1 MRIALVSAW
10 YWPKFGGTETA
21 IATLAGL
28 LRSKG
33 HDVTI
38 HTRTHDRKSGLEIDP
53 NGIAVR
59 RYREYPGAA
68 FFPDTESSDVV
79 HVHGTDRAL
88 LTICAAAKRKPIV
101 TLHNGLAR
109 NASEYVGQRNVRL
122 KGMFD
127 RFFAGTVLRK
137 YRSVVCLHEEE
148 CERLSG
154 LNVSRS
160 RLTVIPNA
168 VPREAFA
175 YKGLADRRDPYF
187 VVLGRVSPDKGIDRL
202 IEAAAASGLKLVV
215 IGDGDARF
223 RASLQNLVR
232 STGADVEF
240 AGFLSGKAK
249 YDVMA
254 SASGLLV
261 GSPYE
266 GQSIAILEAM
276 ALGLPVSAAPEA
288 SRGLIRDGQTG
299 FTHDRTV
306 AQIGQCA
313 EKMLRN
319 DELVREV
326 IARASEFVRSRFH
339 PDVVLAEHES
349 LYAGMAPD

>member
-1 MRIALVSAW
+1 MRVALVSAW
-10 YWPKFGGTETA
+10 YWPRFGGTETA

-33 HDVTI
+33 HDVTV
-38 HTRTHDRKSGLEIDP
+38 HTRTLARPSGRETDP
-53 NGIAVR
+53 NGIEVR

-68 FFPDTESSDVV
+68 FFPEIASSDVV

-88 LTICAAAKRKPIV
+88 LSICAASGREPVV

-109 NASEYVGQRNVRL
+109 KPSEYVGQRNVPL

-127 RFFAGTVLRK
+127 RFFASTVLRR

-148 CERLSG
+148 RDRMSAVGVLG
-154 LNVSRS
+154 S
-160 RLTVIPNA
+160 RLAVIPNA

-175 YKGLADRRDPYF
+175 YQAVPDRRDPYF
-187 VVLGRVSPDKGIDRL
+187 VVLGRVSPEKGIDRL
-202 IEAAAASGLKLVV
+202 IEAAARHGLKLMI
-215 IGDGDARF
+215 IGDGDAAF
-223 RASLQNLVR
+223 RTSLQGLAR
-232 STGADVEF
+232 RTGATVEF
-240 AGFLSGKAK
+240 AGYVSGKAK
-249 YDVMA
+249 YELMA
-254 SASGLLV
+254 PASGLLV

-276 ALGLPVSAAPEA
+276 AMGVPVSAAPAA
-288 SRGLIRDGQTG
+288 SRGLIDDGVTG
-299 FTHDRTV
+299 FTHDRTD

-313 EKMLRN
+313 QKMLRN
-319 DELVREV
+319 DGLVREV
-326 IARASEFVRSRFH
+326 IARAREFARSRFH

-349 LYAGMAPD
+349 LYARIAAG